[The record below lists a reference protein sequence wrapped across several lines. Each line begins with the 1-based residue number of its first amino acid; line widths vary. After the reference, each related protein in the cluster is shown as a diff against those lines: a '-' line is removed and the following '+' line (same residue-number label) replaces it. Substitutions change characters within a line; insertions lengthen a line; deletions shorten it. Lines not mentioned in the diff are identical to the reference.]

1 MAGFWSFYLRDR
13 LAGGRLAGYF
23 RLFSLSMGLHNH
35 TCTLNCRAQSVKA
48 DAMPLA
54 TWSRLLRERPYTINT
69 LQGAALGAVGDLV
82 AQRLERGSGM
92 TIDWRQFASAT
103 AISGLQSGIFVPF
116 FYGKLDV
123 LFPGISAS
131 AVVCKTASDIVVQ
144 GIGTNATA
152 LAGRG
157 ASAEEVVKAM
167 PEVLRDDCV
176 VWLPYNLLAFRL
188 IPTHIRATTTAI
200 MTLGWNTYLSSV
212 ACRARDTAAASA
224 TSSAGADGA
233 SGSVR

>member
-1 MAGFWSFYLRDR
+1 
-13 LAGGRLAGYF
+13 
-23 RLFSLSMGLHNH
+23 
-35 TCTLNCRAQSVKA
+35 
-48 DAMPLA
+48 MPLA
-54 TWSRLLRERPYTINT
+54 TWSRLLREWPYTINT

-82 AQRLERGSGM
+82 AQRLERGSGL
-92 TIDWRQFASAT
+92 TVDWRQVASAT

-123 LFPGISAS
+123 LFPGTGAS
-131 AVVCKTASDIVVQ
+131 AVVCKTASDMVVQ

-157 ASAEEVVKAM
+157 ASADEVVKAM
-167 PEVLRDDCV
+167 PEVLRDDCI

-188 IPTHIRATTTAI
+188 IPTHIRPTTTAI

-212 ACRARDTAAASA
+212 ACRARDAVGA
-224 TSSAGADGA
+224 TSSDAAGA
-233 SGSVR
+233 SGSAGPSRS